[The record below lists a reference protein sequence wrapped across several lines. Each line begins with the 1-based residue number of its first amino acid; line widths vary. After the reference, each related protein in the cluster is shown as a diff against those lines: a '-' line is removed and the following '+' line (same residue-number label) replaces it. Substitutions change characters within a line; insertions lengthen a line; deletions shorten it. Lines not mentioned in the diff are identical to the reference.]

1 MTTQAQLDVLLNS
14 SALQVMSAMMG
25 VITGMPQ
32 GTIPEV
38 IVEVEPLGIT
48 LKMEGSMGAVV
59 LYCQP
64 RMGTLQ

>member
-14 SALQVMSAMMG
+14 SALQVVSAMMG
-25 VITGMPQ
+25 VITGMPD

-38 IVEVEPLGIT
+38 AVEAEPLGIT
-48 LKMEGSMGAVV
+48 LTLTGPLGHVL